1 MDAQIR
7 DLVLQAVANDD
18 KPLQRSLPDSALD
31 AALDEDL
38 VVFADS
44 RWWLTPEGLVARQKS
59 LRLRRDRQVALADK
73 QYGERAAAANAATWR
88 DPRLVVGAKLR
99 HTKTGALWTVRR
111 VTPAGVFIATDYFAT
126 RESAHSIRLHFTLVL
141 PKETL

>member
-73 QYGERAAAANAATWR
+73 QYG
-88 DPRLVVGAKLR
+88 
-99 HTKTGALWTVRR
+99 
-111 VTPAGVFIATDYFAT
+111 
-126 RESAHSIRLHFTLVL
+126 
-141 PKETL
+141 